1 MRFNLNLKETVNQIG
16 KKIQE
21 AIFPIFSSS
30 IKKNIQSVESTIRV
44 AAKGWI
50 LSQPEIDALRQGGE
64 LAAKFGIPIG
74 ENDRIISQIVNTIIN
89 NLVIKIQT
97 PSKNFS
103 GNVIFEL
110 RPSLIQ
116 LEEDKTFSV
125 ITEKGVEINW
135 INWLLNMGDSV
146 VVIGWKFNP
155 GYFGRSGGGNMIEGG
170 SFRVP
175 PRYSGV
181 EGNNFVTRA
190 FLGRD
195 AELSIL
201 LRGLLK

>member
-1 MRFNLNLKETVNQIG
+1 MRFKLGLKEATSQIN

-21 AIFPIFSSS
+21 SIFSVFASS
-30 IKKNIQSVESTIRV
+30 VKKNIASVEASIRT

-50 LSQPEIDALRQGGE
+50 LNQPEINALRQGGE

-74 ENDRIISQIVNTIIN
+74 ENDNIIYQIVNTIVN
-89 NLVIKIQT
+89 NLVINIDK

-103 GNVIFEL
+103 GNVRFEL

-116 LEEDKTFSV
+116 LEENKDFSV

-135 INWLLNMGDSV
+135 LNWLLNMGDSV

-155 GYFGRSGGGNMIEGG
+155 GYLGRSGGGNMIEGG

-190 FLGRD
+190 FLGRE
-195 AELSIL
+195 AELSVL

>member
-1 MRFNLNLKETVNQIG
+1 MRFKLNLKETINQIG

-21 AIFPIFSSS
+21 AIFPVLSSS
-30 IKKNIQSVESTIRV
+30 VKKNAPSVESAIRV

-64 LAAKFGIPIG
+64 LAAKFGIPTG
-74 ENDRIISQIVNTIIN
+74 ENDRIISQIVNTITT
-89 NLVIKIQT
+89 NLVINIQN

-103 GNVIFEL
+103 GNVRFEL

-116 LEEDKTFSV
+116 LEENKDFSV

-135 INWLLNMGDSV
+135 LNWLLNMGDSV

-190 FLGRD
+190 FLGRE
-195 AELSIL
+195 AELSVL